1 MQPAM
6 PPEEFQTGRIAAS
19 GAESCMG
26 ILKMMKQGAIQ
37 MNIFI
42 TGGLG
47 FIGRN
52 LSKFL
57 LQKGYRVTAVGLSKN
72 PALIDH
78 PDFRYISADTTQTG
92 AWQQELGD
100 QQVIVNLAGK
110 SIFKRWTDKYKK
122 QIIDSRILTTR
133 NLVSALPTGSQMVFC
148 STSAVGYYG
157 SRGDELLTE
166 ESTAGNDFLA
176 EVGKSWEQEAL
187 QAQARG
193 IRVVLTRFG
202 IVLDRDG
209 GALAKMIPAFR
220 FFLGGPLGHGEQW
233 FPWIHMHDL
242 LSAYQFVI
250 ENSEVG
256 GPVNFCAPQPVRNKE
271 LAAKLGTALN
281 RPAFMPAPAF
291 MIKMLLGEFG
301 ESLLNSQRA
310 VPDKLEKFGFQ
321 FTYADMDSALDEI
334 ISAENHERRSVG

>member
-1 MQPAM
+1 
-6 PPEEFQTGRIAAS
+6 
-19 GAESCMG
+19 
-26 ILKMMKQGAIQ
+26 
-37 MNIFI
+37 MNVFI

-47 FIGRN
+47 FVGRN

-57 LQKGYRVTAVGLSKN
+57 LQKGNRVTAVGSRKN

-100 QQVIVNLAGK
+100 QQVIINLAGK
-110 SIFKRWTDKYKK
+110 SIFTRWTKKSKK

-133 NLVSALPTGSQMVFC
+133 NLIGALPAGSPMVLC

-157 SRGDELLTE
+157 SSGDDVLTE
-166 ESTAGNDFLA
+166 EAAPGDDFLA
-176 EVGKSWEQEAL
+176 GVGKNWEQEAL
-187 QAQARG
+187 KAQTKG

-209 GALAKMIPAFR
+209 GAMAKMVPAFR
-220 FFLGGPLGHGEQW
+220 FFLGGPLGSGEQW

-242 LSAYQFVI
+242 LSAYKWVI
-250 ENSEVG
+250 ENSEVS
-256 GPVNFCAPQPVRNKE
+256 GPVNFCAPQPVRNRE
-271 LAAKLGTALN
+271 LVKKLGIALN

-291 MIKMLLGEFG
+291 MIKLLLGEFG

-310 VPDKLEKFGFQ
+310 IPAKLQKIGFKFR
-321 FTYADMDSALDEI
+321 YADMDSALREI
-334 ISAENHERRSVG
+334 AQS

>member
-1 MQPAM
+1 
-6 PPEEFQTGRIAAS
+6 
-19 GAESCMG
+19 
-26 ILKMMKQGAIQ
+26 
-37 MNIFI
+37 MNVFI

-47 FIGRN
+47 FVGRN
-52 LSKFL
+52 LSNFL
-57 LQKGYRVTAVGLSKN
+57 LQKGNRITAVGLSKN
-72 PALIDH
+72 PELIDH

-100 QQVIVNLAGK
+100 QQVIVNLAGR
-110 SIFKRWTDKYKK
+110 SIFKRWTDGYKK
-122 QIIDSRILTTR
+122 QIVDSRILTTR

-157 SRGDELLTE
+157 SRGEEVLTE
-166 ESTAGNDFLA
+166 EAAPGDDFLA
-176 EVGKSWEQEAL
+176 EVGKRWEQEAR
-187 QAQARG
+187 QAEAKG

-202 IVLDRDG
+202 IILDRDG
-209 GALAKMIPAFR
+209 GAMAKMIAAFR
-220 FFLGGPLGHGEQW
+220 FFLGGPLGNGEQW

-242 LSAYQFVI
+242 LSAFQFII
-250 ENSEVG
+250 ENSGVN

-291 MIKMLLGEFG
+291 MIKLLMGEFG

-310 VPDKLEKFGFQ
+310 LPDKLEKLGFK
-321 FTYADMDSALDEI
+321 FKHANLDSALGEI
-334 ISAENHERRSVG
+334 VQRLKS

>member
-1 MQPAM
+1 
-6 PPEEFQTGRIAAS
+6 
-19 GAESCMG
+19 
-26 ILKMMKQGAIQ
+26 
-37 MNIFI
+37 MNVFI

-47 FIGRN
+47 FVGRN
-52 LSKFL
+52 LSNFL
-57 LQKGYRVTAVGLSKN
+57 LQKGNRITAVGLSKN
-72 PALIDH
+72 PELIDH

-100 QQVIVNLAGK
+100 QQVIINLAGR
-110 SIFKRWTDKYKK
+110 SIFKRWTDGYKK
-122 QIIDSRILTTR
+122 QIVDSRILTTR

-157 SRGDELLTE
+157 SRGEEVLTE
-166 ESTAGNDFLA
+166 EAAPGDDFLA
-176 EVGKSWEQEAL
+176 EVGKRWEQEAR
-187 QAQARG
+187 QAEAKG

-202 IVLDRDG
+202 IILDRDG
-209 GALAKMIPAFR
+209 GAMAKMIAAFR
-220 FFLGGPLGHGEQW
+220 FFLGGPLGNGEQW

-242 LSAYQFVI
+242 LSAFQFII
-250 ENSEVG
+250 ENSGVN

-291 MIKMLLGEFG
+291 MIKLLMGEFG

-310 VPDKLEKFGFQ
+310 VPDKLEKLGFK
-321 FTYADMDSALDEI
+321 FKYVNMDSALGEI
-334 ISAENHERRSVG
+334 VHRLKS